1 VPTRDDDRFL
11 SHSAPF
17 NHCAFGKDQFLTRP
31 FVCVRLIDILGSPI
45 QLDRCQFTEVSM
57 KRMLSVFAA
66 VALFAVAGAANAAA
80 DAASQPST
88 CQGPPSQCN
97 VFFGQ

>member
-1 VPTRDDDRFL
+1 
-11 SHSAPF
+11 
-17 NHCAFGKDQFLTRP
+17 
-31 FVCVRLIDILGSPI
+31 
-45 QLDRCQFTEVSM
+45 M
-57 KRMLSVFAA
+57 KCMLSLLAA

-80 DAASQPST
+80 NANSQSST

>member
-1 VPTRDDDRFL
+1 
-11 SHSAPF
+11 
-17 NHCAFGKDQFLTRP
+17 
-31 FVCVRLIDILGSPI
+31 
-45 QLDRCQFTEVSM
+45 M

-66 VALFAVAGAANAAA
+66 IALFAMTGAANASA
-80 DAASQPST
+80 DANPQSST

>member
-1 VPTRDDDRFL
+1 
-11 SHSAPF
+11 
-17 NHCAFGKDQFLTRP
+17 
-31 FVCVRLIDILGSPI
+31 
-45 QLDRCQFTEVSM
+45 M

-80 DAASQPST
+80 DTNSQPST